1 MSPLTQTEKNRKY
14 IKTTPVHQIEREG
27 KTMREREKGRE
38 SVVADTV

>member
-27 KTMREREKGRE
+27 KTMREKGRE